1 MVLALVSGGLLLS
14 IAPVVM
20 AADISWQVRNAG
32 GKQAAVELALVN
44 LPAGENPFDPNYAD
58 VVATIVDPSG
68 KTFSIPLFWYQ
79 GYEIVSSYN
88 QLSNRKVGE
97 PEWRLKFRPNIK
109 GDFKISVSAKINGQQ
124 IAIPNTNYTV
134 TENYWSLAIS
144 DVYINE
150 TRLTSDKDLPVP
162 AIIDSTNES
171 ILLTNA

>member
-1 MVLALVSGGLLLS
+1 MKAMVLALISGGLLLS
-14 IAPVVM
+14 STPVVK

-58 VVATIVDPSG
+58 VVATIIDPSG
-68 KTFSIPLFWYQ
+68 KTFSIPAFWYQ

-109 GDFKISVSAKINGQQ
+109 GEFKISVSAKING
-124 IAIPNTNYTV
+124 
-134 TENYWSLAIS
+134 
-144 DVYINE
+144 
-150 TRLTSDKDLPVP
+150 
-162 AIIDSTNES
+162 
-171 ILLTNA
+171 